1 MASLD
6 ACLRLLQGPSDEQR
20 FAGLLMVTKFL
31 SVSDLDDASVQFG
44 DAVVVNGGG
53 GGDAVSVRRQLF
65 DAIGDDFL
73 KRLLKTSD
81 GDGGDGGS
89 LHRNLALSVI
99 STFVAD
105 EYVARRMRSA
115 TPVFLKVLRSGWQAP
130 SPAASSTGAPVRPPP
145 TPPTLVHA
153 IIDALRCLAGVLH
166 ACDDVVEQIGVV
178 KVAASVVCAAST
190 LARAPGMPDTDDIMR
205 GIVQRRAA
213 NKAAAE
219 EALRKKT
226 TATPGGSHGDGS
238 GDDDA
243 DDGTAVAATSAAN
256 PSGSSSGSSNSSSRS
271 SGSGSSGQSAS
282 GGGDAA
288 TASTS
293 PSVGVG
299 SDAGSGVPPSL
310 PEDIVQSC
318 TSGLFLARRVILSS
332 SFSSAAGV
340 RRVSGRSSSGSS
352 TSGGT
357 EADFVAA
364 IAGLLVHVVPE
375 VSLAALDVLRTAMEV
390 PSVCTA
396 VFNGACPMGLERG

>member
-31 SVSDLDDASVQFG
+31 SVSDLDGASVQFG

-53 GGDAVSVRRQLF
+53 GSDAVSVRRQLF

-243 DDGTAVAATSAAN
+243 DYEVGPEEEQEQRADEEQDVA
-256 PSGSSSGSSNSSSRS
+256 
-271 SGSGSSGQSAS
+271 
-282 GGGDAA
+282 DW
-288 TASTS
+288 
-293 PSVGVG
+293 
-299 SDAGSGVPPSL
+299 
-310 PEDIVQSC
+310 
-318 TSGLFLARRVILSS
+318 GL
-332 SFSSAAGV
+332 
-340 RRVSGRSSSGSS
+340 
-352 TSGGT
+352 
-357 EADFVAA
+357 
-364 IAGLLVHVVPE
+364 VPE
-375 VSLAALDVLRTAMEV
+375 ERQQWHQLQQQRKQARQEQEQQQRRQPGKPAKRPIGRPPRLLHGGLGLACIGMRTV
-390 PSVCTA
+390 PIHVEPQL
-396 VFNGACPMGLERG
+396 FG